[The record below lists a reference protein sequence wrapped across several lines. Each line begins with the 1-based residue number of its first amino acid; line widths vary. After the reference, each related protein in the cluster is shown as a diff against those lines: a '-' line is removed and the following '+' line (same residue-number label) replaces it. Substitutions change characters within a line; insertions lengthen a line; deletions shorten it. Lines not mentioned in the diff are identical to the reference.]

1 MALTSD
7 PVSRPGP
14 SGRWWAF
21 SLMGVVGLMAAWG
34 FLHHH
39 TPGQSAFL
47 PPCLFHS
54 LTGLLCTG
62 CGITRA
68 THALAH
74 GNVALALSMNPL
86 AVVGLPAGALV
97 WINEGLGRPARFD
110 AWVRWLRDARVWAA
124 VVLIFTVARNVPGVT
139 FLGP

>member
-1 MALTSD
+1 MRSTLGALALL
-7 PVSRPGP
+7 G
-14 SGRWWAF
+14 
-21 SLMGVVGLMAAWG
+21 AWG
-34 FLHHH
+34 ALQYHA
-39 TPGQSAFL
+39 PGQSAFL

-68 THALAH
+68 AHALAH

-86 AVVGLPAGALV
+86 AVAGLPAGAMV
-97 WINEGLGRPARFD
+97 WLNEGLGRPARLD
-110 AWVRWLRDARVWAA
+110 AWVRWLRDARAWA
-124 VVLIFTVARNVPGVT
+124 VVVLAFTVVRNVPGVT